1 MGFGIRIAPGVRVGV
16 SSRGVRTSVGPRI
29 ARVHVGAGRTGF
41 STGVGPISYSTT
53 LGGGSRSYSS
63 GGSGSYTRSYGP
75 TPTQANKQAEAQAI
89 ESRIKSLTEAHKQV
103 FSAASRGIAGRQ
115 PTPEIRTLQ
124 AEFLKEDL
132 QGVGLFRFA
141 ERKAIKSVALTKAE
155 AEKARLEKIQ
165 DELQSSA
172 QKVLDLEW
180 ELLKKNDPETVMAT
194 LTDAFGDN
202 EAKAAVLEVKAKV
215 ASVMVVAPD
224 LSVLPERDWSFTSAG
239 NLSVKKMTAKDRD
252 GYYFDLVFSQLVAT
266 LNESFAV
273 APAIDEINLLLV
285 RNKVHPKLGTVELE
299 CLGFGT
305 AMRSKME
312 KSLEQPFPFGI
323 LQAATDYWENAIDGN
338 LRLKAVD
345 LSNEPAI
352 KKLMKDVTDI

>member
-41 STGVGPISYSTT
+41 STGIGPISYSTT
-53 LGGGSRSYSS
+53 LGGSSRSYSS
-63 GGSGSYTRSYGP
+63 GGGSYTRSYGP

-89 ESRIKSLTEAHKQV
+89 EARIKSLTEAHKQI
-103 FSAASRGIAGRQ
+103 FSVATRAIAGRQ
-115 PTPEIRTLQ
+115 ATPEVRTLH
-124 AEFLKEDL
+124 AGFLKDDL
-132 QGVGLFRFA
+132 RGIGLFRFA
-141 ERKAIKSVALTKAE
+141 ERKAIKAHALIKAE

-165 DELQSSA
+165 DRLQASA
-172 QKVLDLEW
+172 QKVLDAEW
-180 ELLKKNDPETVMAT
+180 ELLQNNDPNTVMAT

-202 EAKAAVLEVKAKV
+202 EAKAAVLEVKGKV

-239 NLSVKKMTAKDRD
+239 NLSVKKMTARDRD

-266 LNESFAV
+266 LNEAFAV
-273 APAIDEINLLLV
+273 APSIDEINLLLV
-285 RNKVHPKLGTVELE
+285 RNKVHQKLGNVELE
-299 CLGFGT
+299 CLGFGS
-305 AMRSKME
+305 ANRKRMAKA
-312 KSLEQPFPFGI
+312 LENPFPFGI

-338 LRLKAVD
+338 LKLKAID
-345 LSNEPAI
+345 LKEEPAI
-352 KKLMKDVTDI
+352 RKLLKDVSEI